1 MIKWSSK
8 GAVKPHPCC
17 STSEVASLKEL
28 IYRIKPSCTKCPYT
42 LGLVHTLVN
51 PCPQC
56 KSEGYRAYKRFKQS
70 ANKNQSASNNP

>member
-1 MIKWSSK
+1 MIKWSGK

-17 STSEVASLKEL
+17 STLEVASLKEL

-42 LGLVHTLVN
+42 LGLVRTLVN

-56 KSEGYRAYKRFKQS
+56 KLDGYQAYKHFTNR
-70 ANKNQSASNNP
+70 AHSASGNT